1 MVPAAFELLEVT
13 QIHGRVNVRQPAIGR
28 ITINPAPGFD
38 RLQQQAGRKGNQPDR
53 RAQMILLK
61 RVDDIVHGE
70 KLIAGKPKDK
80 TSLGHPLE
88 GITASDRAA
97 VR

>member
-1 MVPAAFELLEVT
+1 MT
-13 QIHGRVNVRQPAIGR
+13 QIHGRVNVRQPAIGHV
-28 ITINPAPGFD
+28 TINPASGFD
-38 RLQQQAGRKGNQPDR
+38 RLQQQARRKGNQPDR
-53 RAQMILLK
+53 RARMILLK
-61 RVDDIVHGE
+61 CMDDIVHGE

-88 GITASDRAA
+88 SITASDRAA

>member
-1 MVPAAFELLEVT
+1 
-13 QIHGRVNVRQPAIGR
+13 
-28 ITINPAPGFD
+28 
-38 RLQQQAGRKGNQPDR
+38 
-53 RAQMILLK
+53 MILLK

>member
-1 MVPAAFELLEVT
+1 
-13 QIHGRVNVRQPAIGR
+13 
-28 ITINPAPGFD
+28 
-38 RLQQQAGRKGNQPDR
+38 
-53 RAQMILLK
+53 MILLK
-61 RVDDIVHGE
+61 CMDDIVHGE

-88 GITASDRAA
+88 SITAGDRAA